1 MNCEQI
7 REAMDT
13 DIRQDIV
20 QRHLSG
26 CADCAE
32 WSSLLRLL
40 GTQPRVKAP
49 ADFDARLQARL
60 ASEEVKLL
68 ALVNSLPPVTAP
80 ADFDFRLSGRLAQ
93 VKAEK
98 AAWRPLAWLTEFWT
112 NSFSF
117 GQAATAMAAVALI
130 VVVSTM
136 QLTRNSNQPAAPD
149 ATIASVKLNTP
160 QVVTPPASVA
170 VQPVRDQLVKPIN
183 HTPRQA
189 APTTIKA
196 LAAPTAERM
205 IASTAVERAVYDT
218 AKGQEIKMSNGPVA
232 YGQQLR
238 SVLAPKTE
246 TVAVAF

>member
-130 VVVSTM
+130 VAVSTM
-136 QLTRNSNQPAAPD
+136 QLTRNSNQPV
-149 ATIASVKLNTP
+149 ATEANIARIQTQPPRVVVP
-160 QVVTPPASVA
+160 QTQVA
-170 VQPVRDQLVKPIN
+170 VPVMRDQIVKAVN
-183 HTPRQA
+183 RASRQA
-189 APTTIKA
+189 APTLIRA
-196 LAAPTAERM
+196 VAAPATERM
-205 IASTAVERAVYDT
+205 VASTAVERSVYDT
-218 AKGQEIKMSNGPVA
+218 AKGQEIKVSGGVA
-232 YGQQLR
+232 YGQQLK
-238 SVLAPKTE
+238 SVLGPKTE

>member
-20 QRHLSG
+20 QGHLSG

-60 ASEEVKLL
+60 QSEEVKLL

-80 ADFDFRLSGRLAQ
+80 ADFNFRLSGRLAQ

-130 VVVSTM
+130 VAVSTM
-136 QLTRNSNQPAAPD
+136 QLTRNSNQPVATESNIADVRTQAPR
-149 ATIASVKLNTP
+149 VVVP
-160 QVVTPPASVA
+160 QAQVA
-170 VQPVRDQLVKPIN
+170 VPVMRDQIAKAVN
-183 HTPRQA
+183 RAPRQA
-189 APTTIKA
+189 TPTLVKA
-196 LAAPTAERM
+196 VAAPATERM
-205 IASTAVERAVYDT
+205 VASSASEQFVFDS
-218 AKGQEIKMSNGPVA
+218 AKGRETKMPRTTVG
-232 YGQQLR
+232 YGQQLAKY
-238 SVLAPKTE
+238 VPKAE
-246 TVAVAF
+246 SVAVAF